1 MLSSLF
7 FIDRINPLVQAIENS
22 YKIKLKMQKL
32 ELSSDSLAIIS
43 DVKLNLRRFIKY
55 KEKRCK
61 WNLTHEEI
69 STTCIK
75 ISKVSWKSVIHLFIF
90 FTVIKLIFF
99 QTPKM
104 TQKPVNM
111 GPPKIRQGSKKLK
124 RSWRKNID
132 ITEVEEFL
140 GMISQYN

>member
-75 ISKVSWKSVIHLFIF
+75 ISKVSWKSVIQLVIF
-90 FTVIKLIFF
+90 FYCYKLFF
-99 QTPKM
+99 QTHKM

>member
-7 FIDRINPLVQAIENS
+7 LIDKINPLVQAIENS

-75 ISKVSWKSVIHLFIF
+75 ISKVSWKSVIQLVIF
-90 FTVIKLIFF
+90 FYCYIFF
-99 QTPKM
+99 FRPTKWHRNLWIWVRPRLDRAPRSLREVGGK
-104 TQKPVNM
+104 TSTSQK
-111 GPPKIRQGSKKLK
+111 L
-124 RSWRKNID
+124 RS
-132 ITEVEEFL
+132 
-140 GMISQYN
+140 S